1 MKKTGLYLK
10 VIELFSSHGD
20 SVEKNSARAQGE
32 ETANVEDH
40 CRRQGESIA
49 ISDLE
54 QRRKTGLEDDN
65 QAAKLKIVCHA
76 DRKSY
81 GTLNE

>member
-1 MKKTGLYLK
+1 MGTTRSTKT
-10 VIELFSSHGD
+10 VRVRNE
-20 SVEKNSARAQGE
+20 R
-32 ETANVEDH
+32 ETANVDDH
-40 CRRQGESIA
+40 SRRQGESRT
-49 ISDLE
+49 ISDPE

-65 QAAKLKIVCHA
+65 QAAKLKIVRDA

>member
-1 MKKTGLYLK
+1 MGNRSTKT
-10 VIELFSSHGD
+10 VRVRNE
-20 SVEKNSARAQGE
+20 R
-32 ETANVEDH
+32 ETANVDDH
-40 CRRQGESIA
+40 SRRQGESRTIL
-49 ISDLE
+49 DPE

-65 QAAKLKIVCHA
+65 QAAKLKIVRDA

>member
-1 MKKTGLYLK
+1 MK

-20 SVEKNSARAQGE
+20 SVGKNSARAQGE

-40 CRRQGESIA
+40 CRRQEESIA
-49 ISDLE
+49 MSDLE
-54 QRRKTGLEDDN
+54 QRRETGLEDDN

-76 DRKSY
+76 DRKSF

>member
-1 MKKTGLYLK
+1 MRVGN
-10 VIELFSSHGD
+10 E
-20 SVEKNSARAQGE
+20 R
-32 ETANVEDH
+32 ETANADDH
-40 CRRQGESIA
+40 SRRQGESIA
-49 ISDLE
+49 MSDLE

-65 QAAKLKIVCHA
+65 QAAKLKIVRDA

>member
-1 MKKTGLYLK
+1 ML
-10 VIELFSSHGD
+10 VRNE
-20 SVEKNSARAQGE
+20 R

-49 ISDLE
+49 MSDLE
-54 QRRKTGLEDDN
+54 QRRKTGIEDDN
-65 QAAKLKIVCHA
+65 QAAKLKIVRDA

>member
-1 MKKTGLYLK
+1 ML
-10 VIELFSSHGD
+10 VRNE
-20 SVEKNSARAQGE
+20 R
-32 ETANVEDH
+32 ETANVNDH
-40 CRRQGESIA
+40 SRRQGESIA
-49 ISDLE
+49 MSDLE

-65 QAAKLKIVCHA
+65 QAAKLKIVRDA

>member
-1 MKKTGLYLK
+1 MGNRSEKTVL
-10 VIELFSSHGD
+10 VRNE
-20 SVEKNSARAQGE
+20 R
-32 ETANVEDH
+32 ETANVDDH
-40 CRRQGESIA
+40 SRRQGESIA
-49 ISDLE
+49 MSDLE

-65 QAAKLKIVCHA
+65 QAAKLKIVRDA